1 MKETIGLAVV
11 GSFAF
16 VVSRAIALL
25 FATSAFGLTLFI
37 SLFCSRSRPSLAV
50 CMRFASTYR
59 GAIYKCIHYRIIAIQ
74 FSICGCN
81 RNTTEFEFFMC
92 SLPEVEVSTHS
103 HSHSVS
109 RLYVWPLWQNA
120 KKALSSK
127 SARVLRLVY
136 QVALKCSP
144 DKPKK
149 RGALIQFNHSVVVC
163 FFYFFFSSR
172 IFIFVLF
179 SFAINA
185 IFFLFLLA

>member
-1 MKETIGLAVV
+1 MKSTKNKTQHTKRIAQPNAKSDEKKEVKWMKETIGLAVV

-37 SLFCSRSRPSLAV
+37 SLFCSRSCPSLAV
-50 CMRFASTYR
+50 CMCFASTYR

-81 RNTTEFEFFMC
+81 WNTTEFEFFMC

-109 RLYVWPLWQNA
+109 RLYVWPLW
-120 KKALSSK
+120 
-127 SARVLRLVY
+127 
-136 QVALKCSP
+136 
-144 DKPKK
+144 
-149 RGALIQFNHSVVVC
+149 
-163 FFYFFFSSR
+163 
-172 IFIFVLF
+172 
-179 SFAINA
+179 
-185 IFFLFLLA
+185 